1 MITVNI
7 LALVLVYK
15 SFCNTVCIYGHA
27 NKAGCC
33 CSACIYFVETPL
45 ESRYKPRAIFQR
57 QWGVGCGGGGLKFCD
72 ERNTGLSV
80 ELQTTKQTL
89 ALQNTQLNLLT
100 VTSLAGI
107 HNK

>member
-57 QWGVGCGGGGLKFCD
+57 QWGVGCGGGGLKILWR
-72 ERNTGLSV
+72 EKHRIKRWAANNKTNSR
-80 ELQTTKQTL
+80 
-89 ALQNTQLNLLT
+89 
-100 VTSLAGI
+100 TSKHSI
-107 HNK
+107 EFT